1 MVGAMSGP
9 HHKPGPDRVH
19 EGRSIVAQHS
29 GVAYLGRSLCRTLVL
44 AGLALT
50 TSAAPGHAQLGVV
63 AAAQE
68 ARPLDGEL
76 RAAIIDSITNALNEQ
91 YVFKDTAAA
100 MEKHVRRQ
108 ARKGVYDDLGTMHEF
123 AAALTRDLTD
133 ISHDLHIGVRYL
145 SDEDLSRFEAGK
157 ADPAIAR
164 QRVIEEQKKQNFL
177 FRKAEILDGNVGYL
191 RFDGFVDAGL
201 AGATATAAMNFL
213 GNVDAIIFDLRYNG
227 GGEPSLIQYITAY
240 LLEDS
245 THLNNFY
252 TRGGDSTQQF
262 WTAPYV
268 AGPKL
273 TAADVYV
280 LTSEN
285 TFSGAEEFAY
295 NLKNLERAT
304 IVGDT
309 TGGGAHPVSAAVFR
323 SLRILVRIP
332 YARAVNPIT
341 GTNWEGV
348 GVTPHI
354 AVPADEALDVAYLE
368 ALKKIKERTTDAEDA
383 AALSWAIDGL
393 ESERHPAAVD
403 LSTLER
409 YAGSYGPRELFVEDG
424 KLLYQREGRPAATAI
439 PMTETLFRFDEF
451 DYFRL
456 EVVLDDQGRPTK
468 LVGHYSDGRTDE
480 SPRTEGD

>member
-1 MVGAMSGP
+1 VIRRSGAAGP
-9 HHKPGPDRVH
+9 
-19 EGRSIVAQHS
+19 GRSAS
-29 GVAYLGRSLCRTLVL
+29 RLLVL

-50 TSAAPGHAQLGVV
+50 LAAAPALAQLGIPV
-63 AAAQE
+63 AAPE

-76 RAAIIDSITNALNEQ
+76 RAAIIDSITYALNEN

-108 ARKGVYDDLGTMHEF
+108 AKRGAYDGIGTVQEF

-133 ISHDLHIGVRYL
+133 VSHDLHIGVRYY
-145 SDEDLSRFEAGK
+145 SDEDLRRFEEGK
-157 ADPAIAR
+157 VDPAVAR
-164 QRVIEEQKKQNFL
+164 RRAIEQQRKQNFL
-177 FRKAEILDGNVGYL
+177 FRKAEVLDGNVGYL
-191 RFDGFVDAGL
+191 RFDGFADADL

-227 GGEPSLIQYITAY
+227 GGSPSLIQYITAY
-240 LLEDS
+240 LLKDY
-245 THLNNFY
+245 THLNDFA

-268 AGPKL
+268 PGPKL
-273 TAADVYV
+273 TDADVYV
-280 LTSEN
+280 LTSDR
-285 TFSGAEEFAY
+285 TFSGAEEFTY

-304 IVGDT
+304 IIGDT
-309 TGGGAHPVSAAVFR
+309 TGGGAHPVNGVVFPTLNVGI
-323 SLRILVRIP
+323 SVP

-341 GTNWEGV
+341 GTNWEGT

-368 ALKKIKERTTDAEDA
+368 ALKKIEERTTDAEEA
-383 AALSWAIDGL
+383 ASLSWAIDGL
-393 ESERHPAAVD
+393 ESKRHPASVD
-403 LSTLER
+403 PPTLER
-409 YAGSYGPRELFVEDG
+409 YAGSYGPRKLYVEDG
-424 KLLYQREGRPAATAI
+424 RLYYQREGRAAAAAV
-439 PMTETLFRFDEF
+439 PMTETVFRFDGI

-468 LVGHYSDGRTDE
+468 VIGHYNDGHTDE